1 MLFMLIIKASS
12 NSENANHPKPDL
24 EEAMDRYNEV
34 LIEAKV
40 RVMAKGLHP
49 SSEGIRLSYPQ
60 HNGKP
65 IITEGPFSN
74 PQDIIA
80 GFFLIDVKSKEE
92 ALEWAM
98 KLPDPQGDGEG
109 QAELRQVFE

>member
-1 MLFMLIIKASS
+1 MLFMLIVKASS
-12 NSENANHPKPDL
+12 NSEHANRPKPDL
-24 EEAMDRYNEV
+24 EEAMDRYNDA
-34 LIEAKV
+34 LIEAGV

-60 HNGKP
+60 HNGTP
-65 IITEGPFSN
+65 VVTQGPFPD

-92 ALEWAM
+92 AIEWAM
-98 KLPDPQGDGEG
+98 KLPDPQGEGEG